1 MALDV
6 DLSGERVYGGPE
18 RAASRWYAPAMRRST
33 HLTLLSLA
41 FAALVWAPAS
51 VTQTPAQPA
60 KQPVPP
66 FSAAKAGGPLPSG
79 WQPLRFSALK
89 HLTEYKLVEDQG
101 VVVLDAKA
109 DAAASGLLDVVD
121 FDIRTAP
128 VMQWRWKIR
137 NLIDDQD
144 NSNAAKE
151 DSPVRIS
158 LGFEG
163 DKTKLGLR
171 DRTASSLA
179 KAGSGRELPYAELVY
194 IWSNDKPVGTIIE
207 NPHTKRVQMVVAA
220 TGGANVGKWVT
231 LKRNVYED
239 FKRAFGEE
247 PGRVMEV
254 GILTD
259 TDNTGAS
266 TEGWYGDIEFVPATN

>member
-1 MALDV
+1 ML
-6 DLSGERVYGGPE
+6 
-18 RAASRWYAPAMRRST
+18 PAMPRRP
-33 HLTLLSLA
+33 LLA
-41 FAALVWAPAS
+41 IAS
-51 VTQTPAQPA
+51 VALLCALAGIAQA
-60 KQPVPP
+60 QKQPVTP
-66 FSAAKAGGPLPSG
+66 FSSAAQGTALPSG
-79 WQPLRFSALK
+79 WQVLKFSSLK
-89 HLTEYKLVEDQG
+89 RQTEYKLVEDQG
-101 VVVLDAKA
+101 AVVLDAKA
-109 DAAASGLLDVVD
+109 EAAASGLLAVVD
-121 FDIRTAP
+121 FDIKPAP

-151 DSPVRIS
+151 DSPARIS

-163 DKTKLGLR
+163 DKSKLGFR

-179 KAGSGRELPYAELVY
+179 KAGSGRELPYAQLVY

-220 TGGANVGKWVT
+220 SGAANVGKWVP
-231 LKRNVYED
+231 LKRNVYDD

-247 PGRVMEV
+247 PGRLMEV

-259 TDNTGAS
+259 TDNTGGSA
-266 TEGWYGDIEFVPATN
+266 EAWYGDIEFQPATN